1 MIGIFTVGR
10 AMSLAACLIVAF
22 AALVVGASSGAVAQE
37 GEGAATREVVAGVPR
52 FWPPQYSTDA
62 SGAPVGFAIDVMD
75 E

>member
-1 MIGIFTVGR
+1 MIGTIVVGCG
-10 AMSLAACLIVAF
+10 MSLAACFVAAF
-22 AALVVGASSGAVAQE
+22 VALVAGPGSSAVAQE
-37 GEGAATREVVAGVPR
+37 GAGAGMREVVAGVPR